1 MRRLF
6 SIMIAAHLLLAAL
19 AAGGAKKPEAQLIR
33 DQAEIRQDKKELQ
46 TDQRTV
52 TDDRMDLDRLSDLVM
67 RWDRL
72 RKSKASSSAI
82 EAVETQI
89 MRELRRDLAENE
101 AQAGKAGMEVE
112 RSEKELR
119 RSGRE
124 VRKER
129 RDGDHR
135 PGELRDDRRD
145 RRDDRRDLADDIRD
159 SSEAKE
165 LLAKK
170 EATAAELLALQ
181 RRIDLAGGC
190 MDEVLRREQSSLLER
205 YLELSEEEIRLGVR
219 EIREDHEELKEDRK
233 ERSED
238 RRENRRDRR

>member
-6 SIMIAAHLLLAAL
+6 SFMIAAHLVLAAL
-19 AAGGAKKPEAQLIR
+19 AMGGAKRPEAQLVN
-33 DQAEIRQDKKELQ
+33 DQAAIRQDKKELQ
-46 TDQRTV
+46 TDRHAV

-72 RKSKASSSAI
+72 RKSNASSSAI
-82 EAVETQI
+82 EAVEAQI
-89 MRELRRDLAENE
+89 MRELRRDLAENTV
-101 AQAGKAGMEVE
+101 QAGKAEEEAE
-112 RSEKELR
+112 RSGKELR
-119 RSGRE
+119 KSGRE

-145 RRDDRRDLADDIRD
+145 RRDDRKDLADDIRD
-159 SSEAKE
+159 SKEAKE

-181 RRIDLAGGC
+181 RRIDLAGGRL
-190 MDEVLRREQSSLLER
+190 DEVLRREQSTLLER
-205 YLELSEEEIRLGVR
+205 YLELSEEEIRMGLR
-219 EIREDHEELKEDRK
+219 ELREDHEELKEDRQEK
-233 ERSED
+233 AED
-238 RRENRRDRR
+238 RREKRRDRH